1 MSRIQILCST
11 RALSAELGLGV
22 KGIQI
27 VRAIFWSFPPS
38 YSLVIQYNIWSPDVV
53 GRHVQLLY
61 APVLVGVPNQF
72 VVVPKLKER
81 EREKKKDKRI
91 NIRRGPGDWKVET
104 RKGRAVQ
111 RVIDFVSLG
120 PHHVSNA
127 TGLARWVR
135 CASLCSRSCR
145 SKRDMHPK
153 EHRTD
158 KTFSIGDIISLKDLK
173 E

>member
-1 MSRIQILCST
+1 MQHT
-11 RALSAELGLGV
+11 RALGRIRVGCEGHTNRKRYL
-22 KGIQI
+22 
-27 VRAIFWSFPPS
+27 WSSPPS

-104 RKGRAVQ
+104 RKGREGSAACNRLCLV
-111 RVIDFVSLG
+111 RPAPCTMYVTPLGSLVGCGALLFV
-120 PHHVSNA
+120 PVE
-127 TGLARWVR
+127 V
-135 CASLCSRSCR
+135 
-145 SKRDMHPK
+145 K
-153 EHRTD
+153 EICIQMSTD
-158 KTFSIGDIISLKDLK
+158 KTIGDIILLKDPN